1 MNHFA
6 KAVDRACNYHY
17 LSADSKE
24 AITIYCDD
32 NDLAI
37 NSWASNVTPIMAS
50 FHIKWVGKR
59 SNPFVIAKPIYKYED
74 GKYIGRKEF
83 KEKW

>member
-6 KAVDRACNYHY
+6 KAVDRAYNYHY

-24 AITIYCDD
+24 EIKAYCERKD
-32 NDLAI
+32 I
-37 NSWASNVTPIMAS
+37 VIQHWASNVTPIMAS
-50 FHIKWVGKR
+50 FHFKWVGKR
-59 SNPFVIAKPIYKYED
+59 HNPFVVAKPIYNYED
-74 GKYIGRKEF
+74 GKYIGRREF

>member
-1 MNHFA
+1 MNYFA
-6 KAVDRACNYHY
+6 KVIDKECNYHY

-24 AITIYCDD
+24 AITRYCDD

-50 FHIKWVGKR
+50 FHFKWVGKR
-59 SNPFVIAKPIYKYED
+59 NNPFVIAKPFEYGGVPVEKQKWAI
-74 GKYIGRKEF
+74 
-83 KEKW
+83 EKW

>member
-6 KAVDRACNYHY
+6 KAVDRAYNYHY

-24 AITIYCDD
+24 EIKAYCERKD
-32 NDLAI
+32 I
-37 NSWASNVTPIMAS
+37 VIQHWASNVTPIMAS
-50 FHIKWVGKR
+50 FHFKWVGKKR
-59 SNPFVIAKPIYKYED
+59 NPYVIAKPIYNYED
-74 GKYIGRKEF
+74 GKYIGRREF

>member
-6 KAVDRACNYHY
+6 KAVDRAYNYHY

-24 AITIYCDD
+24 EIKAYCERKD
-32 NDLAI
+32 I
-37 NSWASNVTPIMAS
+37 GIQHWASNVTPIMAS
-50 FHIKWVGKR
+50 FNFKCVGKKR
-59 SNPFVIAKPIYKYED
+59 NPFVIAKPIYNYED
-74 GKYIGRKEF
+74 GKYIGRREF